1 MGSNKDID
9 LVDEDGK
16 RLDGREYDELRPIKI
31 EAGVLKRADGSAF
44 IEWGKNKIM
53 AAVYGPREM
62 HPRHA
67 QETTK
72 AVVRARYNMAA
83 FSVPDR
89 KRPGPDRRSVEISK
103 LVSEALEKVVFT
115 EKYPRSVIDVFIE
128 VLEASAG
135 TRCAGLTVASVALA
149 DAGIPMS
156 DLVPS
161 CASGK
166 IDGQVVLDLGKDEDN
181 YGEADVPVGLI
192 PKDDELCLLQMD
204 GNLTEEEYEQAMD
217 LSIEACHEI
226 YEKQR
231 EALREKYS
239 TSMEL
244 DEFDEVTEE
253 IEEDFE
259 EEE

>member
-1 MGSNKDID
+1 MSNNKDMELID
-9 LVDEDGK
+9 KNGK
-16 RLDGREYDELRPIKI
+16 RLDGREFDELRDIKI
-31 EAGVLKRADGSAF
+31 DAGVLKRADGSAY
-44 IEWGKNKIM
+44 IEWGKNKVM

-67 QETTK
+67 QEPSK

-103 LVSEALEKVVFT
+103 IISEALEEVVFV
-115 EKYPRSVIDVFIE
+115 EMFPRAVIDVFIE

-156 DLVPS
+156 NMIAS

-166 IDGQVVLDLGKDEDN
+166 INGKVVLDLGKNEDN
-181 YGEADVPVGLI
+181 YGEADLPLGIVPNTGKI
-192 PKDDELCLLQMD
+192 TLLQMD
-204 GNLTEEEYEQAMD
+204 GNLTIDEYEEAMELAID
-217 LSIEACHEI
+217 ACDDI
-226 YEKQR
+226 YEIQR
-231 EALREKYS
+231 EALKTKYS
-239 TSMEL
+239 TTLE
-244 DEFDEVTEE
+244 DEDGNNDDIEKIQEE
-253 IEEDFE
+253 A
-259 EEE
+259 

>member
-9 LVDEDGK
+9 LIEDGK
-16 RLDGREYDELRPIKI
+16 RLDGRDFDELREISI
-31 EAGVLKRADGSAF
+31 DAGVLKRADGSAYL
-44 IEWGKNKIM
+44 EWGKNKIM

-89 KRPGPDRRSVEISK
+89 KRPGPDRRSTEISK

-115 EKYPRSVIDVFIE
+115 ENYPRSVIDVFIE
-128 VLEASAG
+128 VLQASAG
-135 TRCAGLTVASVALA
+135 TRCGGLTAASVALA

-156 DLVPS
+156 DMVAS

-166 IDGQVVLDLGKDEDN
+166 IEGEVVLDLGKNEDN
-181 YGEADVPVGLI
+181 YGQADVPVGYI
-192 PKDDELCLLQMD
+192 PRSDELCLLQMD
-204 GNLTEEEYEQAMD
+204 GNLTQEEYEKAMEM
-217 LSIEACHEI
+217 SIDACKDIHEI
-226 YEKQR
+226 QR
-231 EALREKYS
+231 GALRERYS
-239 TSMEL
+239 TEL
-244 DEFDEVTEE
+244 QEEE
-253 IEEDFE
+253 ITKASEGVE
-259 EEE
+259 

>member
-1 MGSNKDID
+1 MGSNKDIE
-9 LVDEDGK
+9 LIEDGK
-16 RLDGREYDELRPIKI
+16 RIDGRDFDELREINIK
-31 EAGVLKRADGSAF
+31 AGILNRADGSAY

-89 KRPGPDRRSVEISK
+89 KRPGPDRRSIEISK
-103 LVSEALEKVVFT
+103 LISEALEKVVFT

-128 VLEASAG
+128 VLQASAG
-135 TRCAGLTVASVALA
+135 TRCGGLTAASVALA

-156 DLVPS
+156 DLVAS

-166 IDGQVVLDLGKDEDN
+166 IEGKVVLDLGKNEDN
-181 YGEADVPVGLI
+181 YGQADVPVGYI
-192 PKDDELCLLQMD
+192 PRSDEICLLQMD
-204 GNLTEEEYEQAMD
+204 GNLTDEEYEEAMD
-217 LSIEACHEI
+217 MTIEACKEI
-226 YEKQR
+226 HGMQK
-231 EALREKYS
+231 EALRERYS
-239 TSMEL
+239 TEL
-244 DEFDEVTEE
+244 QEGEVEKLSE
-253 IEEDFE
+253 GV
-259 EEE
+259 

>member
-1 MGSNKDID
+1 MGSKDMD
-9 LVDEDGK
+9 LIDEDGK
-16 RLDGREYDELRPIKI
+16 RLDGREFDELRDISI
-31 EAGVLKRADGSAF
+31 EAGVLKRADGSAY

-67 QETTK
+67 QEPTK

-89 KRPGPDRRSVEISK
+89 KSPGPDRRSVEISK

-115 EKYPRSVIDVFIE
+115 ENYPRSVIDVFIE
-128 VLEASAG
+128 VLQASAG
-135 TRCAGLTVASVALA
+135 TRCGGLTVASVALA

-156 DLVPS
+156 DLVAS

-166 IDGQVVLDLGKDEDN
+166 INGQVVLDLGKNEDN
-181 YGEADVPVGLI
+181 FGQADVPIGYI
-192 PKDDELCLLQMD
+192 PKSDEICLLQMD
-204 GNLTEEEYEQAMD
+204 GDLTEEEYEEAMD
-217 LSIEACHEI
+217 LSIGACEEI

-231 EALREKYS
+231 DALKEAYS
-239 TSMEL
+239 TKMDKE
-244 DEFDEVTEE
+244 EFDEFAEKEE
-253 IEEDFE
+253 
-259 EEE
+259 

>member
-1 MGSNKDID
+1 MGSNKDIE
-9 LVDEDGK
+9 LIKDGK
-16 RLDGREYDELRPIKI
+16 RMDGRDFDELREISI
-31 EAGVLKRADGSAF
+31 DAGVLKRADGSAYL
-44 IEWGKNKIM
+44 EWGKNKIM

-89 KRPGPDRRSVEISK
+89 KRPGPDRRSIEISK

-128 VLEASAG
+128 VLQASAG
-135 TRCAGLTVASVALA
+135 TRCGGLTAASVALA

-156 DLVPS
+156 DMVAS

-166 IDGQVVLDLGKDEDN
+166 IEGQVVLDLGKNEDN
-181 YGEADVPVGLI
+181 YGQADVPIGYI
-192 PKDDELCLLQMD
+192 PKSDDICLLQMD
-204 GNLTEEEYEQAMD
+204 GNLTEEEYEKAVEMAID
-217 LSIEACHEI
+217 ACKDIHKI
-226 YEKQR
+226 QR
-231 EALREKYS
+231 EALKERYS
-239 TSMEL
+239 TDIQEG
-244 DEFDEVTEE
+244 E
-253 IEEDFE
+253 IKEAVGVK
-259 EEE
+259 